1 MTRTIGAI
9 VSGAAGAPVTRE
21 DAVMTERAM
30 SIAREHAPW
39 HEGTAW
45 WVTGIEGVILALLGL
60 YLLLAPVAAGGLILQ
75 LIAAVLLIES
85 LLQIVA
91 GLRDTGRAV
100 TAYTMLQ
107 AGVGATVG
115 LLIVLRSW
123 LVPSLDPPAART
135 ILALGLLAY
144 AIIGAAAY
152 FLGGDSGRGSWFG
165 PVVNAVA
172 LIVLAILLRTS
183 GATNVADRLGFLGWI
198 ALIGGAAL
206 LVIAWRAYN
215 RPRVV

>member
-1 MTRTIGAI
+1 
-9 VSGAAGAPVTRE
+9 
-21 DAVMTERAM
+21 MTERAV

-60 YLLLAPVAAGGLILQ
+60 YLLLAPASAAGLILQ

-123 LVPSLDPPAART
+123 LVPSLDPLAART
-135 ILALGLLAY
+135 ILGLGLLVY

-165 PVVNAVA
+165 PVVNAAA
-172 LIVLAILLRTS
+172 LVVLSILLLTS
-183 GATNVADRLGFLGWI
+183 GAENVADRMGFLGWI

-206 LVIAWRAYN
+206 LVVAWRAYN
-215 RPRVV
+215 RPRVA